1 MFRSNLISNESMY
14 DTGVDLSRIL
24 GQIQMLGGKAVIID
38 ESIVVSKQMG
48 RAPGPGVT
56 GQNIPP
62 AGIYPGLK
70 WPRLDYTRACY
81 GLGQFIPRGILWP
94 RPIHTSSGQNIPS

>member
-48 RAPGPGVT
+48 RAPGPG
-56 GQNIPP
+56 
-62 AGIYPGLK
+62 L
-70 WPRLDYTRACY
+70 LS
-81 GLGQFIPRGILWP
+81 
-94 RPIHTSSGQNIPS
+94 TSMPVMYMYYMYAMSAIIV